1 MALLLRA
8 ELRRVLWFS
17 GGLLL
22 PALPVLLWTA
32 GAGALGPMLSDLV
45 GYPVAMAAG
54 YGNLPFPSL
63 IEHLP
68 LDPHPWRAGVVRI
81 AYAVPAIA
89 VGGILLSLPL
99 RELDPKAPRAS
110 LARARTALLADP
122 PMMAVLLTALF
133 GLLSFR
139 SALGRS
145 DSAHI
150 QGVVSVAAVLL
161 CVGLDRCLTLF
172 REAPALRAVAVWRIS
187 ILAALIVG
195 SGFLGVARPWKHMVR
210 TGEEVRQLIAG
221 PPVTQGDSRV
231 LWLVDWIRAHTEPGE
246 PVWVL
251 PNAPAYYYLT
261 ERSNPIRFAMAA
273 QVVTDA
279 HRAEVLADLRE
290 RPPVYIVSDPNGI
303 RVDRIPDA
311 LNLGED
317 VMEWIRS
324 NYREHSRERGFVIL
338 ERR

>member
-1 MALLLRA
+1 
-8 ELRRVLWFS
+8 
-17 GGLLL
+17 
-22 PALPVLLWTA
+22 
-32 GAGALGPMLSDLV
+32 
-45 GYPVAMAAG
+45 
-54 YGNLPFPSL
+54 
-63 IEHLP
+63 
-68 LDPHPWRAGVVRI
+68 
-81 AYAVPAIA
+81 
-89 VGGILLSLPL
+89 
-99 RELDPKAPRAS
+99 
-110 LARARTALLADP
+110 
-122 PMMAVLLTALF
+122 
-133 GLLSFR
+133 
-139 SALGRS
+139 
-145 DSAHI
+145 
-150 QGVVSVAAVLL
+150 
-161 CVGLDRCLTLF
+161 
-172 REAPALRAVAVWRIS
+172 
-187 ILAALIVG
+187 
-195 SGFLGVARPWKHMVR
+195 MVR
-210 TGEEVRQLIAG
+210 TGEEFRQLIAG

-246 PVWVL
+246 PVWFL